1 MQPIVRLIFFEIRGL
16 INVEGLSE
24 EESREKRTKK
34 TKMVGD

>member
-1 MQPIVRLIFFEIRGL
+1 MLRGL